1 MSKLEPDLP
10 LLHASVSLCFADP
23 SRNSGVTHE
32 DHIAFSTDVNN
43 VGHINVKVFYPE
55 LFERL
60 RRKFHI
66 SIGEI
71 VAELQSGPFIC
82 SDLAGDFDDE
92 NCFSNRERLVIS
104 PLADDKLAT
113 FRETF
118 QEFAQHQLDH
128 EDSFL
133 PAVIAFFHVEC
144 RKLKSKSN
152 YFIVSRSIFPR
163 QNHDYMFFLD
173 LKGCETRQGDGGFL
187 KDGDVTWEHE
197 MSFPPSERHN
207 VIDCLQ
213 RDTDLLKTLNLTNYS
228 LIVVITQRHVQSNM
242 QRPGQPYGPDNDNEE
257 DDRKKTL
264 PLRHDV
270 ADGAKPIRADLV
282 PKPRFCDEHPD
293 WEYYFGLSD
302 VYTPFRTKAKL
313 ARAFKLAFG
322 AHQEDISSIPPPD
335 YADRFMDFMQTKI
348 FPSYLDDGKK

>member
-1 MSKLEPDLP
+1 MDEAIV
-10 LLHASVSLCFADP
+10 HAATSLCFNNLD
-23 SRNSGVTHE
+23 RNTTAVTHE
-32 DHIAFSTDVNN
+32 DHTAVSTEING
-43 VGHINVKVFYPE
+43 VGHVNVKIFSPQ

-60 RRKFHI
+60 RQKYHI
-66 SIGEI
+66 TPGEI
-71 VAELQSGPFIC
+71 IAELQGGPFIT
-82 SDLAGDFDDE
+82 SDLAGDFDDGSF
-92 NCFSNRERLVIS
+92 FSARERIVVTCVS
-104 PLADDKLAT
+104 DDKLST

-118 QEFAQHQLDH
+118 QEFAEYQLSQ
-128 EDSFL
+128 EESLL
-133 PAVIAFFHVEC
+133 PVVIGFFQVET
-144 RKLKSKSN
+144 RAKMKSKSN
-152 YFIVSRSIFPR
+152 YFVITRSIFPR

-173 LKGCETRQGDGGFL
+173 LKGCTTREGDGGFL

-197 MSFPPSERHN
+197 MSFPPSERN
-207 VIDCLQ
+207 KVIRAIHDDTAFLQ
-213 RDTDLLKTLNLTNYS
+213 RLNLTNYS
-228 LIVVITQRHVQSNM
+228 LIVVITQRHVQSSL

-302 VYTPFRTKAKL
+302 VYTPFKTKAKL
-313 ARAFKLAFG
+313 ARAFKIAFG
-322 AHQEDISSIPPPD
+322 ASKEEISNMPPAE
-335 YADRFMDFMQTKI
+335 YAERFVDFMENKI